1 MSARTTARHADWLS
15 LVEPSGPFVTLPVLR
30 RALPE
35 GLERTRPDLRSEL
48 RERVENLGRESGARE
63 ELVGWILRTLLG
75 FGDQVREGQAVPD
88 ACTAIEQVHHVTL
101 RPTFVVIDRHE
112 ASRPRL
118 LVAVYPAGTNLSAH
132 LTGERWAASP
142 VDRMTTLC
150 RSVGCVLGLVT
161 DGDRFTIVW
170 APATGAVGRATWVA
184 SIFAE
189 GAERNLLDSFTTLLG
204 AKRFFATSPENRLE
218 ALLAESAQAQADV
231 SGQLGLQVRRATE
244 LLVAALSR
252 ADREADGKLLAGV
265 EPHTVYEAAATVMMR
280 LVFLLYA
287 EERRLLPLG
296 DELYDASYAASTL
309 RETLREA
316 ADRLGDYALEHRATA
331 WPRLLA
337 TFRAV
342 YGGLVHD
349 RLRIP
354 AYGGRLFDPDRY
366 PFLEGRT
373 SAESWR
379 GGQSEPITVD
389 DRSMLGILEALQMLE
404 TREGGATEK
413 RRLAFRAL
421 DVEQIGHVY
430 EGLLDHSAVAITKP
444 TVGLIGKAP
453 GSEPEVALDE
463 LEAYASKGRE
473 ALGDWL
479 HEKTEK
485 SKPHIY
491 KQLDCELGDDR
502 SRLVLAACDNDPKL
516 AKRVEPFAGLVR
528 EDLRGMPIVLPRGS
542 MYVTETSHRR
552 DTGTEYTPRELA
564 DEVVKHALEPLV
576 YEPGPASEPDPTKW
590 KLKPSDAILDL
601 RVCDPAVGS
610 GAFLVAAC
618 RFLADRIVEAWTAE
632 ESPLVGELSAQVPPE
647 GEVDD
652 LTIEARRRVAERC
665 LFGVDRDP
673 MAVEMAK
680 LSLWLTTMARERP
693 FSFLDHAIQSGD
705 SLLGVT
711 DLEQVLRLHM
721 DPERHKQLPFAGSI
735 IPAIQRAVE
744 LRRRVEAVPVRELRE
759 AEEKARL
766 VREADQAIAP
776 VRVVADLIV
785 GAALVTA
792 VPGNGTIDDLLGRV
806 EPEIVAAFDPKASA
820 ETRASRLAALSA
832 RAEAWLNKGRPD
844 GASPERRC
852 LHWPLVFPEV
862 IGERGAF
869 DAILGNPP
877 FQGGTKISGSNGAD
891 YRELLAQFI
900 AARRTGRADLVAFF
914 FLRVARLGRIIGFV
928 STNSVAEGDTREIGL
943 EALIGDGWRIY
954 RAVKSQ
960 PWPGSATVQIAEL
973 WLATQWG
980 GQTVLDSR
988 PVAGIASG
996 LDPVGR
1002 TSDPPRALMESQG
1015 KSFSGSKLDAEGF
1028 IITEAEAKRLIGDDS
1043 RNREVIFHFANGDDL
1058 NSRPDVSGSRWVV
1071 NFRDWPEEIAAR
1083 YREPFEL
1090 MKERVRPEV
1099 AAKGVSYGGWT
1110 ERWWQY
1116 WRPRAELYGC
1126 ISKLSRVLALAI
1138 TGKTVQ
1144 PVFASPGLVFSHAVA
1159 LFAYDDD
1166 FHFGVLSSAFH
1177 WHWAVKRGSKMR
1189 TDPRYTPTDVFET
1202 FPQPPFNDAVAAAGK
1217 ELHEH
1222 RAALM
1227 VNNDEGLTKTY
1238 NRVHRASDTSPGIV
1252 TLRELHRR
1260 LDHAVRDAYGWQNL
1274 DLDHGYHE
1282 TTQGVRY
1289 TISPAA
1295 RTEVLDRLLELNH
1308 ARYADEVARGLHGK
1322 KKVAKKPVRGRG
1334 TKKAADQASLFES
1347 GTREGA

>member
-1 MSARTTARHADWLS
+1 MSTRTTARHVDWLS

-63 ELVGWILRTLLG
+63 DLVGWILRTLLG

-101 RPTFVVIDRHE
+101 RPTFAVMDRLE

-204 AKRFFATSPENRLE
+204 AKRFFAASPENRLE

-252 ADREADGKLLAGV
+252 ADRETDGKLLAGV

-366 PFLEGRT
+366 PFLEGRKPD
-373 SAESWR
+373 ESWR
-379 GGQSEPITVD
+379 QRQSDPITVD

-463 LEAYASKGRE
+463 LEAYARKGRE

-576 YEPGPASEPDPTKW
+576 YEPGPASEPDPAKW
-590 KLKPSDAILDL
+590 KLKSSEAILDL

-618 RFLADRIVEAWTAE
+618 RFLADRVVEAWIE
-632 ESPLVGELSAQVPPE
+632 QKSPLVGELSTQVPAE

-705 SLLGVT
+705 SLLGVVNM
-711 DLEQVLRLHM
+711 EQVLRFHM
-721 DPERHKQLPFAGSI
+721 DPKHHKQLPLAGSI
-735 IPAIQRAVE
+735 IPAVERAVE
-744 LRRRVEAVPVRELRE
+744 LRRRVEAAPVRELRD

-766 VREADQAIAP
+766 VREADQALAP
-776 VRVVADLIV
+776 VKVVADLVV
-785 GAALVTA
+785 GAALLTTL
-792 VPGNGTIDDLLGRV
+792 PGNGAIGDLLNTV
-806 EPEIVAAFDPKASA
+806 EPEIVAVFDSAASA
-820 ETRASRLAALSA
+820 ETRTARLAALSA
-832 RAEAWLNKGRPD
+832 RSEAWLNKGRPE
-844 GASPERRC
+844 GASVRRC
-852 LHWPLVFPEV
+852 LHWVLAFPEV
-862 IGERGAF
+862 FQAHGGFHSLI
-869 DAILGNPP
+869 GNPP
-877 FQGGTKISGSNGAD
+877 FLGGQRVTARMGHDLREYAVQWIANDKRGS
-891 YRELLAQFI
+891 
-900 AARRTGRADLVAFF
+900 ADLVAYF
-914 FLRVARLGRIIGFV
+914 FLRAAQVGRAFGLLA
-928 STNSVAEGDTREIGL
+928 TNTISQGDTREVGL
-943 EALIGDGWRIY
+943 DQLSHAGWTMY
-954 RAVKSQ
+954 RAVKSI
-960 PWPGSATVQIAEL
+960 PWPGSATLEIAKV
-973 WLATQWG
+973 WATMADWCG
-980 GQTVLDSR
+980 RRVLDDRTVHVITTALEPQSR
-988 PVAGIASG
+988 ATGAPHRLAESTDQSFQGSIVLG
-996 LDPVGR
+996 L
-1002 TSDPPRALMESQG
+1002 
-1015 KSFSGSKLDAEGF
+1015 GF
-1028 IITEAEAKRLIGDDS
+1028 TMTPAEAEALICRDRRNSAVLSPYLIGQ
-1043 RNREVIFHFANGDDL
+1043 NL
-1058 NSRPDVSGSRWVV
+1058 NSSPTQAATRWII
-1071 NFRDWPEEIAAR
+1071 NFFDWPIEKARTYEECFGIVRAKVK
-1083 YREPFEL
+1083 P
-1090 MKERVRPEV
+1090 ERDANKRKPRR
-1099 AAKGVSYGGWT
+1099 

-1116 WRPRAELYGC
+1116 AETAPALYAA
-1126 ISKLSRVLALAI
+1126 IASAKRVLVIAQ
-1138 TGKTVQ
+1138 TSKTLQ
-1144 PVFASPGLVFSHAVA
+1144 PVFISPKQVIDQTIVVFP
-1159 LFAYDDD
+1159 YQDD
-1166 FHFGVLSSAFH
+1166 FHFGVLASAYH
-1177 WHWAVKRGSKMR
+1177 QAWVLDRGLTMR
-1189 TDPRYTPTDVFET
+1189 SDIRYTPTDVFET
-1202 FPQPPFNDAVAAAGK
+1202 FPQPPFSDAVAAAGK
-1217 ELHEH
+1217 ALHEH

-1227 VNNDEGLTKTY
+1227 VTNDEGLTKTY
-1238 NRVHRASDTSPGIV
+1238 NRVHNAGDTSPGIV
-1252 TLRELHRR
+1252 LLREHHRR
-1260 LDHAVRDAYGWQNL
+1260 LDEAVRNAYGWQDL

-1282 TTQGVRY
+1282 TSQGVRY
-1289 TISPAA
+1289 TISPGA

-1322 KKVAKKPVRGRG
+1322 KKVTKKPARGRG
-1334 TKKAADQASLFES
+1334 TKKAAGQPSLFEI
-1347 GTREGA
+1347 GTDDSA